1 MVKNLVLP
9 GLCKTPVQAFFIV
22 KQRPRVLG
30 ENIKEWLHRRL
41 RLSINFKE
49 TSAEKNHYQK
59 KADFKK
65 FQWNVLNIMD
75 IITINKKNVMSEQL

>member
-41 RLSINFKE
+41 RLTINFKE
-49 TSAEKNHYQK
+49 LSAEKNHYQRK
-59 KADFKK
+59 QTSRSFNGM
-65 FQWNVLNIMD
+65 F
-75 IITINKKNVMSEQL
+75 